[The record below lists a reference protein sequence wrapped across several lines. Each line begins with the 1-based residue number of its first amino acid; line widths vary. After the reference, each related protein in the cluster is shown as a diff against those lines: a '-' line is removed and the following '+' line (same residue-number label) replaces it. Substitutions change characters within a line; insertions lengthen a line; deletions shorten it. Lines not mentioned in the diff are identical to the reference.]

1 MAHIYVF
8 NADHSLALTVN
19 IMISGI
25 ADITVVNGVVCLP
38 EFTRSQVS
46 SVDLKKYL

>member
-1 MAHIYVF
+1 MAHVYVF
-8 NADHSLALTVN
+8 NTDHSLALTVN

-38 EFTRSQVS
+38 ELT
-46 SVDLKKYL
+46 